1 MLYRFAALG
10 FGLCLV
16 WKAALEPFAVAGF
29 APIVQVVVPLMAALF
44 WRRLHRSD
52 LGTTVI
58 WMAGA
63 VGFVGT
69 LALCYATISAPF
81 ISEALVS
88 TGSIAAYGSYAFF
101 FLLWAEYYARLSGIQ
116 AAFAIGGSYVAASFL
131 YYALHPLD
139 PTLQL
144 GIALL
149 LPAASA
155 GALSSCVNGM
165 PQAKREV
172 DAWQAGSL
180 RDVFADKAFPWGI
193 IGVVAIFAFAAGIS
207 RSSTNTT
214 IDLLCVGLAGVL
226 AVGLTA
232 LAGLKGTGLT
242 VYGAYRLTFGVMVIS
257 LIVGTALGRD
267 DLLAQLLIGIGQT
280 LSTILLVLLL
290 CDSTRRFV
298 LPTIPVVA
306 AARALTGTAFL
317 LGSILGLWAVESQ
330 PGTRVAPLVYGAAVI
345 LLVATTFY
353 WLIGSA
359 WFSDQLDE
367 TTLDKS
373 GASDSPSMA
382 AECDGT
388 TSPNQAQVPSCASID
403 RKDQSASTASLELE
417 ALIKARSRTLAGEYC
432 LSPRE
437 TDILVL
443 LAWGKSAK
451 RIEELMGIS
460 PNTVKTHVRHIY
472 SKLGIHSRAELDILL
487 FGRSMR

>member
-29 APIVQVVVPLMAALF
+29 APIAQVVVPLIAALF

-52 LGTTVI
+52 LGTTII

-131 YYALHPLD
+131 YYSLQPLD

-306 AARALTGTAFL
+306 AARA
-317 LGSILGLWAVESQ
+317 WAVESQ
-330 PGTRVAPLVYGAAVI
+330 PGTRVAPLVYGAAVV

-353 WLIGSA
+353 WLIGST

-373 GASDSPSMA
+373 GASDSACMA
-382 AECDGT
+382 TECDGAPD
-388 TSPNQAQVPSCASID
+388 PNQVQIPSCASID
-403 RKDQSASTASLELE
+403 RRDQSASTVSLELE

-487 FGRSMR
+487 LGRSMR

>member
-1 MLYRFAALG
+1 MLYRLAALG

-16 WKAALEPFAVAGF
+16 WKATLEPFAAAGF
-29 APIVQVVVPLMAALF
+29 APIAQVAVPLVAALF
-44 WRRLHRSD
+44 WRRLHRSG
-52 LGTTVI
+52 LGATII
-58 WMAGA
+58 WTAGA
-63 VGFVGT
+63 VGLVGT
-69 LALCYATISAPF
+69 LALCYATVAAPF
-81 ISEALVS
+81 ISEALVF

-131 YYALHPLD
+131 YYALYPLD
-139 PTLQL
+139 PTLRL
-144 GIALL
+144 GIALV
-149 LPAASA
+149 LPAVSAS
-155 GALSSCVNGM
+155 ALSSCANGM
-165 PQAKREV
+165 PRAKREI
-172 DAWQAGSL
+172 DAWQTGSL
-180 RDVFADKAFPWGI
+180 RDIFTDKTFPWGI

-214 IDLLCVGLAGVL
+214 IDLLCVGLAGAL
-226 AVGLTA
+226 AVGLAA
-232 LAGLKGTGLT
+232 LAGLKGPGLT
-242 VYGAYRLTFGVMVIS
+242 VYGAYKLTFGVMVTS

-306 AARALTGTAFL
+306 AARTLTGAAFL

-330 PGTRVAPLVYGAAVI
+330 PGTRVASLVYGATVV

-353 WLIGSA
+353 WLIGST
-359 WFSDQLDE
+359 WFSGQLDKTPLE
-367 TTLDKS
+367 KPR
-373 GASDSPSMA
+373 ASDSACIA
-382 AECDGT
+382 AERDGAT
-388 TSPNQAQVPSCASID
+388 GPDQALIPSCAPIGQRS
-403 RKDQSASTASLELE
+403 QPASTASLELE
-417 ALIKARSRTLAGEYC
+417 ALIEERGRTLAGEYR
-432 LSPRE
+432 LSSRE
-437 TDILVL
+437 TDILVC

-451 RIEELMGIS
+451 RIEELMDIS

-472 SKLGIHSRAELDILL
+472 SKLGIHSRAELDVLL